1 MSGQKFVM
9 GQNHRPISKDS
20 QRYDS
25 LEIKYKCFSKS
36 YKTERFAE
44 FLTNFMLVSQDKLK
58 IWLEVARLGFFN
70 FTLYIA
76 HQLNIFGIFIWEE
89 LFSD

>member
-1 MSGQKFVM
+1 
-9 GQNHRPISKDS
+9 
-20 QRYDS
+20 
-25 LEIKYKCFSKS
+25 
-36 YKTERFAE
+36 
-44 FLTNFMLVSQDKLK
+44 MLVSQDKLK

>member
-1 MSGQKFVM
+1 
-9 GQNHRPISKDS
+9 
-20 QRYDS
+20 
-25 LEIKYKCFSKS
+25 
-36 YKTERFAE
+36 
-44 FLTNFMLVSQDKLK
+44 MLVSQDKLK

-89 LFSD
+89 LFSDLELYNSVVAANYLIFKCSWKQVLDSYFII